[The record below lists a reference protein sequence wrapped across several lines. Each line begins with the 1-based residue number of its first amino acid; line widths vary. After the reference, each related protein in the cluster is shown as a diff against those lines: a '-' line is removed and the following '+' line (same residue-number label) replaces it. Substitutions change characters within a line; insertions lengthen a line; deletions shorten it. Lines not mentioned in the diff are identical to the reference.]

1 MAKDSTMI
9 FFMLIV
15 VAIAV
20 LTLAFIAVLKKKNMA
35 GWLPNYVRQCMKK
48 EEDIA
53 GPVHIIFSFVD
64 HYEPQWGKP
73 NSLEVERQRV
83 DRWMK
88 DYPAMASKHKDA
100 DGFHPQHTFFF
111 PEEEYRFEHLN
122 KLARLCRDGFGEI
135 EVHLHHHD
143 DTRENLT
150 RLINGF
156 MKTLHDDHGALG
168 RNPDTGELMYGFI
181 HGNWAL
187 DNSDPTGNN
196 CGINDELLV
205 LKETGCYADFTFPSA
220 PHPTQP
226 DKINS
231 IYYAKDDPNPKSHNT
246 GVDVEVG
253 QPEWGDLMLVNGPLM
268 LNWKKLKKGIFPQI
282 ENADI
287 RKGMEPTR
295 DRVDLWVKANVH
307 VKGRPEWKF
316 IKVHTHGTQER
327 DMDVL
332 LGQPADDMFSY
343 LESAYNDGEKYKLH
357 YVNSREMY
365 NIIKAAVDGKSGDPG
380 QYRDY
385 FISRPEYKV
394 TEE

>member
-1 MAKDSTMI
+1 MT
-9 FFMLIV
+9 FLVLLI
-15 VAIAV
+15 IAV
-20 LTLAFIAVLKKKNMA
+20 AASCLALYLVLKKKNMT
-35 GWLPNYVRQCMKK
+35 GWMPDYLRQRLAKPD
-48 EEDIA
+48 EHD
-53 GPVHIIFSFVD
+53 GPTHIIFSFVD

-83 DRWMK
+83 DRWMR

-122 KLARLCRDGFGEI
+122 KLASLCRDGFGEI

-150 RLINGF
+150 SLINGF
-156 MKTLHDDHGALG
+156 VNTLHEEHGAIG
-168 RNPDTGELMYGFI
+168 RNPETNALSYAFI

-187 DNSDPTGNN
+187 DNSDPSGKN

-205 LKETGCYADFTFPSA
+205 LRETGCFADFTFPSA

-226 DKINS
+226 DKVNG
-231 IYYAKDDPNPKSHNT
+231 IYYAKDDPDKPKSHNT
-246 GVDVEVG
+246 GVDVQVG
-253 QPEWGDLMLVNGPLM
+253 GSEWGDLMLVNGPLM
-268 LNWKKLKKGIFPQI
+268 LNWKARKKGIFPQI

-287 RKGMEPTR
+287 RKGMEPTT
-295 DRVDLWVKANVH
+295 DRVDLWVKADVH

-332 LGQPADDMFSY
+332 LGKPIDDMFSY
-343 LESAYNDGEKYKLH
+343 LESAYNDGKKYKLH

-365 NIIKAAVDGKSGDPG
+365 NMIKAAQDGKDGDPN

-385 FISRPEYKV
+385 FVTRPVFKV
-394 TEE
+394 KE

>member
-1 MAKDSTMI
+1 MT
-9 FFMLIV
+9 FLV
-15 VAIAV
+15 LLLIAV
-20 LTLAFIAVLKKKNMA
+20 AASCLAFYIVLKKKNMT
-35 GWLPNYVRQCMKK
+35 GWMPDYLRQRMGKQ
-48 EEDIA
+48 EEYD
-53 GPVHIIFSFVD
+53 GTTHIIFSFVD

-73 NSLEVERQRV
+73 NSLDVERQRV
-83 DRWMK
+83 DRWMR

-100 DGFHPQHTFFF
+100 DGFHHQHTFFF

-122 KLARLCRDGFGEI
+122 KLAKLCRDGYGEI
-135 EVHLHHHD
+135 EVHLHHDD

-150 RLINGF
+150 SLINGF
-156 MKTLHDDHGALG
+156 VKTLHEEHGAIG
-168 RNPDTGELMYGFI
+168 RNPETQQLSYAFI

-187 DNSDPTGNN
+187 DNSDPSGKN
-196 CGINDELLV
+196 CGIDDELLV
-205 LKETGCYADFTFPSA
+205 LKETGCFADFTFPSA

-226 DKINS
+226 DKING
-231 IYYAKDDPNPKSHNT
+231 IYYAKDDPDKPKSHNT
-246 GVDVEVG
+246 GVDVRVG
-253 QPEWGDLMLVNGPLM
+253 GQEWGDLMLVNGPLM

-287 RKGMEPTR
+287 RKGMEPTN
-295 DRVDLWVKANVH
+295 DRVDLWVNANVH

-332 LGQPADDMFSY
+332 LGKPADDMFSY
-343 LESAYNDGEKYKLH
+343 LESAYNDGKKYKLH

-365 NIIKAAVDGKSGDPG
+365 NMIKAAQDGKDGDPN

-385 FISRPEYKV
+385 FITRPVFKV
-394 TEE
+394 KE